1 MKKTISLLPIFLT
14 ALLFPIPAKAAPP
27 LRAAPEMKAV
37 VNREYLPVV
46 LKMLEGAKTSVDFIQ
61 LEFHYDPTVK
71 KIQDALRAAVK
82 RGVKVRGLLE
92 DNIRFNATSAKYL
105 NSFGI
110 KTKLDTPAKMTHN
123 KLFIV
128 DKEKV
133 LLGSTN
139 LTSNAIDNNNETNVY
154 LQSPPLGAFFTRYFE
169 QLFQNSAAEPRSETL
184 ELPGVSTVIN
194 RQHFPALLKLLDSA
208 RKKIQ
213 ILMYGM
219 SYNANY
225 PDSSPNRLIDALID
239 ARKRGVEV
247 EVILDKS
254 DYNQMLNEVN
264 AATREHLEKGGVRVR
279 YDSEKITSHAKLIIV
294 DDQAVVGSPN
304 WGYKALD
311 VRNECSLIVS
321 DPKTVNS
328 FRQYFHRIWQ
338 EGGQAKETP
347 PQLPQ
352 RKISEATKT

>member
-1 MKKTISLLPIFLT
+1 MKKTISLLYFCLA
-14 ALLFPIPAKAAPP
+14 ALLLSLPVQAVSPLPAPQ
-27 LRAAPEMKAV
+27 EMKAV

-46 LKMLEGAKTSVDFIQ
+46 LKMIKGARTSIDFIQ

-92 DNIRFNATSAKYL
+92 NDIRFNPTSAEYL

-110 KTKLDTPAKMTHN
+110 ETKLDTPAKMTHN

-128 DKEKV
+128 DQDQI

-139 LTSNAIDNNNETNVY
+139 LTSNSIDNNNETNVY
-154 LQSPPLGAFFTRYFE
+154 VRSPRLGAFFARYFE
-169 QLFQNSAAEPRSETL
+169 QLFKDSKAEPLSETL
-184 ELPGVSTVIN
+184 ELPGVTTVIN

-213 ILMYGM
+213 VLMYGM

-225 PDSSPNRLIDALID
+225 PGSSPNRLIDALIS

-254 DYNQMLNEVN
+254 DYNQMLNKVN
-264 AATREHLEKGGVRVR
+264 AATRQHLEKGGVEVR
-279 YDSEKITSHAKLIIV
+279 YDPEETTSHAKLLLI
-294 DDQAVVGSPN
+294 DDRAVAGSPN

-311 VRNECSLIVS
+311 IRNECSLIVS
-321 DPKTVNS
+321 DPKTVSS
-328 FRQYFHRIWQ
+328 FRAYFKRLWK
-338 EGGQAKETP
+338 EGGQAKKTSP
-347 PQLPQ
+347 PPLES
-352 RKISEATKT
+352 SEAADKK